1 MEARREWAVVTSAIS
16 ISCAALD
23 IGVGALGF
31 GLAGW
36 GTPHG
41 TGGGGAEG
49 GGGRLRGLCQR
60 VIMVAIKYYL
70 LLTCIVV
77 SIVSSHDF

>member
-1 MEARREWAVVTSAIS
+1 MVTSAIS

-49 GGGRLRGLCQR
+49 GGGGCE
-60 VIMVAIKYYL
+60 V
-70 LLTCIVV
+70 CV
-77 SIVSSHDF
+77 SESSW